1 MVDETGVARRDDP
14 ERRAGPMANSAT
26 LSFSKTGRG
35 LFTAEEVRRLMEI
48 EFERARRYGYAI
60 ACLTIQVD
68 RLEHLETVHGLET
81 KHEIL
86 CAVADLVK
94 GATRAG
100 DLLGYL
106 MQDRLVVVVPHTPGD
121 AARALAER
129 LLSGA
134 RKLRF
139 ANQSKTMRVTLSIGV
154 AHNQHPDATSF
165 EVLERVSN
173 EGRAVADS
181 SGGDRVAETEL
192 YRLHQPKLDAPAA
205 GYRGRLEQLVDE
217 RGDLEAAVAEI
228 TEEIVER
235 ALREA
240 REEWARSLP
249 AVQEPAADDEEAANY
264 KKQVELLQ
272 RRLAKLTESLG
283 LTEQELARV
292 RKLKAVDMG
301 VESVYR
307 DVQGL
312 SGDDAQTELKKD
324 LMSKIFAANLD
335 LQRRKT
341 PA

>member
-1 MVDETGVARRDDP
+1 
-14 ERRAGPMANSAT
+14 MANSAT

-35 LFTAEEVRRLMEI
+35 LFTAEEVRQLMQI

-81 KHEIL
+81 KSAIL
-86 CAVADLVK
+86 FAIADLVK

-106 MQDRLVVVVPHTPGD
+106 VQDRLVVLVPHTTGD
-121 AARALAER
+121 AARALGER
-129 LLSGA
+129 LLTGA

-139 ANQSKTMRVTLSIGV
+139 ASQSRTLRVTLSIGV
-154 AHNQHPDATSF
+154 AHNQNADATSF
-165 EVLERVSN
+165 AILEEVAD

-181 SGGDRVAETEL
+181 SGGDRVSETEL
-192 YRLHQPKLDAPAA
+192 YRLHQAKHEVAPG
-205 GYRGRLEQLVDE
+205 GYRGRLEALVDE
-217 RGDLEAAVAEI
+217 RGDFESAVAQI

-240 REEWARSLP
+240 REDWAKTLAPVDVAPVGSAPTP
-249 AVQEPAADDEEAANY
+249 AEKDPAEDEAATY

-292 RKLKAVDMG
+292 RRMKAVDSG
-301 VESVYR
+301 IESVYR
-307 DVQGL
+307 DVQGIGADGEQ
-312 SGDDAQTELKKD
+312 SEMKRE
-324 LMSKIFAANLD
+324 LMSQIFAANLD
-335 LQRRKT
+335 LKQRTK

>member
-1 MVDETGVARRDDP
+1 
-14 ERRAGPMANSAT
+14 MANSAT

-35 LFTAEEVRRLMEI
+35 LFTAEEVRQLMQV

-81 KHEIL
+81 KSAIL
-86 CAVADLVK
+86 NAIADLVK

-106 MQDRLVVVVPHTPGD
+106 VKDRLVVVVPHTTGE
-121 AARALAER
+121 AARALGER
-129 LLSGA
+129 LLLGA

-139 ANQSKTMRVTLSIGV
+139 ASESRTLRVTLSIGI
-154 AHNQHPDATSF
+154 AHNQNPDATSF
-165 EVLERVSN
+165 PILEEVAD

-181 SGGDRVAETEL
+181 SGGDRVSETEL
-192 YRLHQPKLDAPAA
+192 YRLHQAKYEVPVG
-205 GYRGRLEQLVDE
+205 GYRGRLEALVDE
-217 RGDLEAAVAEI
+217 RGDFESAVAQI

-240 REEWARSLP
+240 REEWANATP
-249 AVQEPAADDEEAANY
+249 PGDDKHFAEQQGSDEKNRAEDEAETY

-283 LTEQELARV
+283 LSEQELARV
-292 RKLKAVDMG
+292 RRMTAVDSG
-301 VESVYR
+301 IQSVYR
-307 DVQGL
+307 DVQGI
-312 SGDDAQTELKKD
+312 SADGEQGEMKRE
-324 LMSKIFAANLD
+324 LMSQIFAANLD
-335 LQRRKT
+335 LKQRKKT
-341 PA
+341 A

>member
-1 MVDETGVARRDDP
+1 
-14 ERRAGPMANSAT
+14 MANTAT

-35 LFTAEEVRRLMEI
+35 LFTAEEVRRLMQI
-48 EFERARRYGYAI
+48 EFERARRYGYAV
-60 ACLTIQVD
+60 ACLAIQVD
-68 RLEHLETVHGLET
+68 RLEHIETVHGLET
-81 KHEIL
+81 KSEIL
-86 CAVADLVK
+86 YTVADLVK

-106 MQDRLVVVVPHTPGD
+106 VQDRLVVLVPHTTGD
-121 AARALAER
+121 QARSLAER
-129 LLSGA
+129 LLAGA

-139 ANQSKTMRVTLSIGV
+139 ASHARTLRVTLSIGV
-154 AHNQHPDATSF
+154 AHNQHADATSF
-165 EVLERVSN
+165 AVMEDVAQ
-173 EGRAVADS
+173 EGRAVADT

-192 YRLHQPKLDAPAA
+192 YRLHQARTDVPAN
-205 GYRGRLEQLVDE
+205 GYRGRLEELVDE
-217 RGDLEAAVAEI
+217 EGDFEAAVAQI

-235 ALREA
+235 AIREA
-240 REEWARSLP
+240 REEWAKSLP
-249 AVQEPAADDEEAANY
+249 APAAAPEPQAPVAEQTDDGSEAAVY

-292 RKLKAVDMG
+292 RKLKAVDHG

-307 DVQGL
+307 EVQGIAG
-312 SGDDAQTELKKD
+312 SDERSELKKD

-335 LQRRKT
+335 LKQRKK